1 MFEFERYPLKS
12 EKSKTSSRKTPQ
24 KGKHAKILRA
34 AIKVFAKNGFHNS
47 KISQI
52 AKEAGVADGTIY
64 LYFKNKDDILIRL
77 FEEKLDDIIFE
88 LTKKLKDIDNPCDK
102 FKFFIRNHLELVE
115 RNKSLSEVIC
125 VELRQSHKFMKE
137 YHPVKFTEYLDI
149 LSSIIKEGMQIG
161 LFRQDIMPGIIKR
174 TIFGALDEMLIYWV
188 LTPTPK
194 YDLET
199 GITQVTDFFLRGF
212 EKKGD

>member
-1 MFEFERYPLKS
+1 MTATI
-12 EKSKTSSRKTPQ
+12 KSKSTSRKTPQ
-24 KGKHAKILRA
+24 KGKHGKILRA

-52 AKEAGVADGTIY
+52 AKEASVADGTIY

-77 FEEKLDDIIFE
+77 FEEKLDEIIFD
-88 LTKKLKDIDNPCDK
+88 LKNKLKSIDDPCDK
-102 FKFFIRNHLELVE
+102 FKFFIRNHLAMVE
-115 RNKSLSEVIC
+115 KNRNLSEVIC

-137 YHPVKFTEYLDI
+137 YHPVKFSEYLNI
-149 LSSIIKEGMQIG
+149 LSLIIREGKEVGI
-161 LFRQDIMPGIIKR
+161 FRSDIMPGIIKR

-188 LTPTPK
+188 LTPSPK

-199 GITQVTDFFLRGF
+199 GINQITNFFLRGL
-212 EKKGD
+212 ENKNES